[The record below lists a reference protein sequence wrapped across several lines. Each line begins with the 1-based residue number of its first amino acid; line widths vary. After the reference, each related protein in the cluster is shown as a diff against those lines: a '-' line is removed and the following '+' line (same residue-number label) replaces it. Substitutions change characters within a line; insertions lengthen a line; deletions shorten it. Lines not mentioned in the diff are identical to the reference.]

1 MDSLLSRL
9 AEQDWSRHW
18 VGWKRAPATTL
29 PERFE
34 QLLRNPNTE
43 LRAEF
48 SKDLQLSSRAWALLV
63 PTLFDALLVPE
74 LPPATRRFLARSIGA
89 LAWPSRWLSNR
100 PSLPDDAELDRKAA
114 FVRQA
119 QVPEALLNGA
129 PDAEE
134 QHGIDWGG
142 SGVEP
147 HHHDASEIP
156 EGLPLVDR
164 VRDLL
169 RFGITLG
176 LEYPAQQ
183 ETRRVMGAQL
193 AAREWLTDADDG
205 VTEELIVAHT
215 AFPQLA
221 PRLWKVVEARLRL
234 APQALLALAFQ
245 GADPVQNATQV
256 LWDQLDPRD
265 DAATFFIAVAEVFS
279 ARAPVSRNSRAR
291 LARRDSP
298 TFAQTPCVFGNTLGF
313 LRERANERLSAK
325 K

>member
-1 MDSLLSRL
+1 MTIDSLLSRL

-119 QVPEALLNGA
+119 QVPEALLNGS

-134 QHGIDWGG
+134 QHGLDWGG

-147 HHHDASEIP
+147 RHHAASEIP

-164 VRDLL
+164 VQYLH

-193 AAREWLTDADDG
+193 AARE
-205 VTEELIVAHT
+205 
-215 AFPQLA
+215 
-221 PRLWKVVEARLRL
+221 
-234 APQALLALAFQ
+234 
-245 GADPVQNATQV
+245 
-256 LWDQLDPRD
+256 
-265 DAATFFIAVAEVFS
+265 
-279 ARAPVSRNSRAR
+279 
-291 LARRDSP
+291 
-298 TFAQTPCVFGNTLGF
+298 
-313 LRERANERLSAK
+313 
-325 K
+325 